1 MNVDELKDFF
11 EANND
16 EYLKFELVENK
27 KSKRADV
34 HAFILLDSLVV
45 DDESDIVGAAEH
57 DIIYL
62 PDLEDVCPHITEEQ
76 ALELIRCGI
85 SIDSSLEC
93 FFSFV

>member
-1 MNVDELKDFF
+1 MNVDELKEFF

-16 EYLKFELVENK
+16 EYLKFDKVENK
-27 KSKRADV
+27 KSKRADL
-34 HAFILLDSLVV
+34 HAFILLDSLV
-45 DDESDIVGAAEH
+45 DDSGDIVGAAEH

-62 PDLEDVCPHITEEQ
+62 PDLEDVCPHITEAQ

-93 FFSFV
+93 FYSFV

>member
-16 EYLKFELVENK
+16 EYLKFEHVENK

-34 HAFILLDSLVV
+34 HAFILLDSLV

>member
-1 MNVDELKDFF
+1 MNVDELKEFF

-16 EYLKFELVENK
+16 EYLKFDKVENK
-27 KSKRADV
+27 KSKRADL
-34 HAFILLDSLVV
+34 HAFILLDSLV
-45 DDESDIVGAAEH
+45 DDSGDIVGAAEH

-62 PDLEDVCPHITEEQ
+62 PNLEDVCPHITEEQ